1 MAQPTNA
8 DVQQQLLCLHADI
21 TTSFH
26 RDWSSHSSASVKAKE
41 LFKLGHHQQF
51 PSDAHPAATRMNS
64 LFMCLSEQAATFPMI
79 ATRFKLG
86 EAHRRLAVLV
96 ELLVLVQRTVR
107 CCWVRR
113 VTPVLKKGQISWLT
127 I

>member
-1 MAQPTNA
+1 MAQPTNP

-26 RDWSSHSSASVKAKE
+26 HDWSSHSSASVNAKE

-64 LFMCLSEQAATFPMI
+64 LFMCLSEQAATFPV
-79 ATRFKLG
+79 ALF
-86 EAHRRLAVLV
+86 
-96 ELLVLVQRTVR
+96 
-107 CCWVRR
+107 
-113 VTPVLKKGQISWLT
+113 
-127 I
+127 